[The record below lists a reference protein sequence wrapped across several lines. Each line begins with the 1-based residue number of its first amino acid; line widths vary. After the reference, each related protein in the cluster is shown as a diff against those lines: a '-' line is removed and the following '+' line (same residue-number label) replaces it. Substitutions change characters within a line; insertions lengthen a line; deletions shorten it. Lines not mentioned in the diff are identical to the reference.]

1 MLAQK
6 SGCFNAPY
14 ACRADEPERVPTR
27 PSSERQSEKR
37 EFT

>member
-14 ACRADEPERVPTR
+14 AWRADESERVPTR
-27 PSSERQSEKR
+27 PSREQQSEKR